1 MITFEKFLT
10 EAIPLPEVVKHKMS
24 RKNSGAYTKNAI
36 AQVFG
41 NKDRLVL
48 PFDFD
53 INRDYESIKNDP
65 DSTFYKISELLDN
78 YNFYIKNIKDYVN
91 GICYKKND
99 KNVYKIGKILTEF
112 GNAIEMTTKKGGTIK
127 TTQEVEDYK
136 ADPIKNITDDSL
148 VVVVS
153 RHPYDIY
160 GMSTDRSW
168 TSCMN
173 MGDGSMKC
181 AMKKDVKYGSI
192 IMYLVPESE
201 LKQNG
206 KIALKKPLAR
216 ILLRPIVNPQK
227 ELAYSRGPLYGAK
240 IEKFK
245 EFANDWV
252 SKNFNSKIKNKKGF
266 VYAKG
271 LYDND
276 YSEYPNID
284 RSNNLEDK
292 VIEYKAKGMEDTNK
306 FVSFLKRA
314 SIDKSKV
321 SVFYDSH
328 IHNGKTIVYDA
339 IVNYRIPINVANDK
353 IGSNLIFFKTDKDK
367 IKQDLKDK
375 NSDVYKLVSTVGN
388 IIINDNLNEIVKT
401 KNFVILSYSVTST
414 DETIYNNLLNECF
427 PIIQKLDT
435 FCR

>member
-36 AQVFG
+36 VQVFG

-65 DSTFYKISELLDN
+65 DSTFYKISEFLDH
-78 YNFYIKNIKDYVN
+78 YNFYIKDIKDYVD

-99 KNVYKIGKILTEF
+99 KNVYKIGKILTEL
-112 GNAIEMTTKKGGTIK
+112 GDDIEMTTKKGGKIK

-136 ADPIKNITDDSL
+136 EDPIKNIKNENF
-148 VVVVS
+148 VVVIS

-206 KIALKKPLAR
+206 KIALKKPLSR

-252 SKNFNSKIKNKKGF
+252 LKNFNSKIKNKKGF

-292 VIEYKAKGMEDTNK
+292 VVEYKAKGMESTSK
-306 FVSFLKRA
+306 FLSFLKRA
-314 SIDKSKV
+314 SIDSSKV
-321 SVFYDSH
+321 SLFYDSH
-328 IHNGKTIVYDA
+328 LKGDVIIYDA
-339 IVNYRIPINVANDK
+339 IVNYKIPLKVIDDK
-353 IGSNLIFFKTDKDK
+353 IGDGLIFFKNNKDK
-367 IKQDLKDK
+367 IKEDLKDK
-375 NSDVYKLVSTVGN
+375 NSDVYKLVSNIGN
-388 IIINDNLNEIVKT
+388 IIINDNLNEIVRT
-401 KNFVILSYSVTST
+401 ANFVILSYSITST
-414 DETIYNNLLNECF
+414 DENIYNNLLNASF

>member
-36 AQVFG
+36 VQVFG

-65 DSTFYKISELLDN
+65 DSTFYKISEFLDH
-78 YNFYIKNIKDYVN
+78 YNFYIKDIKDYVD

-99 KNVYKIGKILTEF
+99 KNVYKIGKILTEL
-112 GNAIEMTTKKGGTIK
+112 GDDIEMTTKKGGKIK

-136 ADPIKNITDDSL
+136 EDPIKNIKNENF
-148 VVVVS
+148 VVVIS

-206 KIALKKPLAR
+206 KIALKKPLSR

-252 SKNFNSKIKNKKGF
+252 LKNFNSKIKNKKGF
-266 VYAKG
+266 MYAKG

-276 YSEYPNID
+276 YSEYPNLD

-292 VIEYKAKGMEDTNK
+292 VIEYKAKGMESTSK
-306 FVSFLKRA
+306 FVSFLKRS
-314 SIDKSKV
+314 SIDSSKV
-321 SVFYDSH
+321 SLFYDSH
-328 IHNGKTIVYDA
+328 LKGDVIIYDA
-339 IVNYRIPINVANDK
+339 IVNYKIPLKVIDDK
-353 IGSNLIFFKTDKDK
+353 IGDGLIFFKNNKDK
-367 IKQDLKDK
+367 IKEDLKDK
-375 NSDVYKLVSTVGN
+375 NSDVYKLVSNIGN
-388 IIINDNLNEIVKT
+388 IIINDNLNEIVRT
-401 KNFVILSYSVTST
+401 ANFVILSYSITST
-414 DETIYNNLLNECF
+414 DENIYNNLLNASF

>member
-36 AQVFG
+36 VQVFG

-65 DSTFYKISELLDN
+65 DSTFYKISKFLDH
-78 YNFYIKNIKDYVN
+78 YNFYIKDIKDYVD

-99 KNVYKIGKILTEF
+99 KNVYKIGKILTEL
-112 GNAIEMTTKKGGTIK
+112 GDDIEMTTKKGGKIK

-136 ADPIKNITDDSL
+136 EDPIKNIKNEKF
-148 VVVVS
+148 VVVIS

-168 TSCMN
+168 TSCMS
-173 MGDGSMKC
+173 MSDGSMKC

-192 IMYLVPESE
+192 IMYLVPDSE

-206 KIALKKPLAR
+206 KIALKKPLSR
-216 ILLRPIVNPQK
+216 ILLRPIVNPEK

-252 SKNFNSKIKNKKGF
+252 LKNFNSKIKNKKGF

-276 YSEYPNID
+276 YSEYPNLD

-292 VIEYKAKGMEDTNK
+292 VIEYKAKGMESTSK
-306 FVSFLKRA
+306 FVSFLKRS
-314 SIDKSKV
+314 SIDSSKV
-321 SVFYDSH
+321 SLFYDSH
-328 IHNGKTIVYDA
+328 LKGSTVVYDA
-339 IVNYRIPINVANDK
+339 IVNYKIPLKIINDK
-353 IGSNLIFFKTDKDK
+353 IGNNLIFFKNTKDK
-367 IKQDLKDK
+367 IAEDLKDK
-375 NSDVYKLVSTVGN
+375 NSDVYKLVSNVGN
-388 IIINDNLNEIVKT
+388 IIINDNLNEIVRT
-401 KNFVILSYSVTST
+401 ANFVILSYSITST
-414 DETIYNNLLNECF
+414 DENIYNNLLNASF